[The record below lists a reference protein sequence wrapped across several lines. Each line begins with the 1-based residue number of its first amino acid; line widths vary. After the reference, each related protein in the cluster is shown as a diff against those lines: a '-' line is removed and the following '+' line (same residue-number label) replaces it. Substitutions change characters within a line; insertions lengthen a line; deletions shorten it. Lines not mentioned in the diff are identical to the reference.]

1 MMGCQSSK
9 SKGGALEPSTIKT
22 DSQIEADLSSY
33 ESACRNDPALQQF
46 DATLHE
52 RTNFVI
58 GTLAASM
65 GGQSLS
71 FDSLKEVTGCLLETN
86 REVANIILECQQ
98 DTWNNKDLFSLV
110 KEYFENSKKTLDF
123 CTALEN
129 CLRRARHNQ
138 LIIQLAVKYFEEEVG
153 LPLGTDEQKFVKT
166 LEELRKY
173 KAAKEPFP
181 KEFFLLFDAVR
192 RQQEQMLGKLLDQ
205 KRKLDKKLKSLKTW
219 RRVSNV
225 LFVATFVS
233 VLIFSVVA
241 AAIAAPPVV
250 TALAGAMAVPIG
262 SVGKWCN
269 WLWKRYENELKE
281 QKQLIATVEIGAR
294 VTIYDMENIRV
305 LVGRLEIEI
314 ESLLHIADFALTE
327 EDAVAVK
334 LAIEEIRKKLE
345 ASMET
350 IEKLARQADMCGR
363 DIRMARTLILQKMMK
378 RSSTSTT
385 ADSPWEL

>member
-9 SKGGALEPSTIKT
+9 TKGGDPEPSSQVST
-22 DSQIEADLSSY
+22 DSQFEADLSSY
-33 ESACRNDPALQQF
+33 EAACRHDPALQHF

-52 RTNFVI
+52 RTNHVI
-58 GTLAASM
+58 GTLAA
-65 GGQSLS
+65 GLGVQSLS

-86 REVANIILECQQ
+86 QEVVKIILESQK
-98 DTWNNKDLFSLV
+98 DIWNNSDLFSLV
-110 KEYFENSKKTLDF
+110 EEYFENSKKTLDF

-129 CLRRARHNQ
+129 CLKRARNNQ

-153 LPLGTDEQKFVKT
+153 LQVSDEKKFVKT
-166 LEELRKY
+166 SEELRKF
-173 KAAKEPFP
+173 KAAEEPFT
-181 KEFFLLFDAVR
+181 KEFFVLFDSVR
-192 RQQEQMLGKLLDQ
+192 RQQESMLGKLLVR

-269 WLWKRYENELKE
+269 WLWKRYENELKG
-281 QKQLIATVEIGAR
+281 QKELITTMEIGAR
-294 VTIYDMENIRV
+294 ITIFDMANIKV
-305 LVGRLEIEI
+305 LISRLEIQI
-314 ESLLHIADFALTE
+314 ESMLHNANFALSE
-327 EDAVAVK
+327 EDAVK
-334 LAIEEIRKKLE
+334 LAIDEIKRKLE
-345 ASMET
+345 VFVDA
-350 IEKLARQADMCGR
+350 IEKLGQQADMCSR
-363 DIRMARTLILQKMMK
+363 DIRMARTVILQRMMR
-378 RSSTSTT
+378 RSSTST
-385 ADSPWEL
+385 AGDSPWEL